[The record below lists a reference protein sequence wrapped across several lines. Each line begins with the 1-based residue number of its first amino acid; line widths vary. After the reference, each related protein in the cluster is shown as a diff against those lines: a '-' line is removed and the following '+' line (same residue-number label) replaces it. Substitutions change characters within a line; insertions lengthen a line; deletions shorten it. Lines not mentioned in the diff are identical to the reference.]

1 MSLEVGPRSFNPA
14 GCTTIIELLESR
26 AELHPDKVA
35 FTFLPDGE
43 DSGITVTYGQLAQ
56 RAKATASR
64 FQKNAKPG
72 DRALMLFPSGLEF
85 IFAFFGCLY
94 SGVIAV
100 PAYPPRRNQ
109 NMGRLKSIIDDC
121 MPSFVLTT
129 SKVLT
134 VAEPLFAETEG
145 LADLAFTTVDLDESA
160 QANDWQ
166 NPGSNQDTLAFL
178 QYTSGSTGNPKGVMV
193 SHGNLIYNEAMIT
206 EAFASLPEDVSV
218 SWLPMF
224 HDMGLIGTTLQPLY
238 VGATSVFMSPASFLQ
253 KPLRWLKAI
262 SDYRG
267 TAICAPNF
275 AYELCASQITEE
287 QKAELDLSSL
297 KIALSGAEAVRP
309 ETLEAFIEAFEPC
322 GFKRGAFNPTFG
334 LAEATLMVSSARAEN
349 RPLFTTVDAAALAE
363 NRVELAQTSND
374 NRTVRLVSNGVSP
387 LDAELAIVNP
397 ESRAVLPDGEVGEIW
412 SKGDH
417 IAKGYWQKEE
427 ATQETFQAFTEDGRG
442 PFMRTG
448 DLGCLIDGELYITGR
463 QKDVIIIRGR
473 NHYPQDIEFTAQ
485 QSHVALKADAGAAF
499 TVEVDGEERLVIVQ
513 EVERKYRM
521 RLVTEVVSAA
531 IRQSVAENHELQVHT
546 IVYLKPGAI
555 LKTSSGKIQRSANKK
570 AFLEESLAPIA
581 VDSLQKEQ
589 GEESKKEIEQ
599 ALNLTKQQW
608 LDLPEAEREPRL
620 VVYLKAAIASE
631 IGEKLE
637 KISDDI
643 SLMGLGI
650 DSLQITQLFT
660 RLRDRFE
667 INLDLA
673 SLFDAQDFLALASTI
688 AEAMQGDA
696 KSALPPLTPA
706 PRQEL
711 MPMSF
716 SQKRMWFMDRL
727 REGNTAYNLPFALK
741 IQGALDINAA
751 QKAFESMVTRHEV
764 LRTSYVEKDGQVF
777 QSIQPPQEWVFS
789 QSDISYLKEPALSKA
804 IKDYVD
810 REARK
815 PFNLATGPVIRTHL
829 LRLPNVE
836 SDSLKGRAAEQYL
849 LLITMHHIAADG
861 FSLKVITDEITEAY
875 KAQLMDS
882 QATTLPELGIQ
893 YADFAHWQKEL
904 FDSGL
909 LTDQL
914 NYWVDHLKG
923 VPVLDMPLDFPRP
936 PEQSL
941 QGSNYY
947 FEISKDRVEKLKQ
960 LSRSQG
966 VTFYMTLLTSFKV
979 LLHHYTQGEDICVG
993 TPIANRTTPELEKLI
1008 GFFVNTLALRTDL
1021 SGNPAFT
1028 DLLQRVR
1035 KVTQG
1040 AFSNQEMP
1048 FERVVEAL
1056 GVQRDLSYSPVFQ
1069 VMFVL
1074 QNSTID
1080 EEFNLSG
1087 VNVESLH
1094 TAPGTSKFD
1103 MTLEFSEESGV
1114 LKGDLEF
1121 STDLFEEQTII
1132 QFVDHLRQLFD
1143 SIIADPKQPIGR
1155 LNILSSHERTL
1166 LLDQYN
1172 ANDAEYALSDNIHGL
1187 FERQV
1192 QQAPTQVALVC
1203 GEDRITYE
1211 ALSQRSNQ
1219 LAHHLIELG
1228 VTDESLV
1235 GVCMNRQA
1243 DMVVA
1248 MMAILKAGAAYVPI
1262 DPNYPAD
1269 RVAYM
1274 LEDAAA
1280 PVVISQSQFASILP
1294 SQSDGLKIVNMDQMA
1309 SVLAGCS
1316 AAMPELTIDAQRL
1329 AYVIYTSGSTGKP
1342 KGVMIEHGNVAA
1354 LIHWAHSVFSKDDLQ
1369 GVLAA
1374 TSICFDLSVFEV
1386 FVTLAAGGK
1395 VILAENVLALPTIP
1409 ASSEVTLVNTVPSA
1423 IATLLHAGGIPNTVK
1438 VINLAG
1444 EALAASLVDSL
1455 YEETKVDR
1463 VYDLYGPSE
1472 DTTYSTYTLREQG
1485 KPATIGRPISN
1496 TRAYVLNQHGELV
1509 APGLAGEL
1517 YLSGAGVTRGYRNR
1531 EELTNEKYLAN
1542 PFETDAKYAR
1552 MYRTGDLVRYM
1563 DEGNIEYLGR
1573 IDHQVKVR
1581 GFRIEL
1587 GEIQSVI
1594 NQVDAVSDS
1603 LVVTRDDAAGNKS
1616 LVAYLVTQADASTVI
1631 GSVREVI
1638 REALPEYMMP
1648 AAFVLLEQFPL
1659 TPNGKI
1665 DRNAL
1670 PEASINDL
1678 MGGDIVAPRNEQEEK
1693 MAAIWRDVLGLE
1705 QVGVQ
1710 NNFFELGGHSLLAT
1724 QCISR
1729 VRDEFGVD
1737 LQVRKLF
1744 TTPTI
1749 EGLCEAIEQAEDLS
1763 DLAPP
1768 PVERIDRDG
1777 DLPLSFAQ
1785 MRLWFLNQL
1794 ETGNSEYNI
1803 STSYNMPAAL
1813 KLTGP
1818 LNVNALRKSFQM
1830 LVERHEALRTSFLID
1845 DGRATQV
1852 IREPSDWF
1860 MDVRDLRHLDVEER
1874 EAEVMRLAE
1883 DEATR
1888 SFDLVLGPLHKARRV
1903 RLMRTRLLHT
1913 QDNEHVLLLTKHHI
1927 ISDGWSLGILIDE
1940 MGELYRSIVNG
1951 EAPNLP
1957 ELKVQYA
1964 DYASWQRNW
1973 MEGPVFEHQLA
1984 YWRENLRSVPVLE
1997 LPTDRPR
2004 PAIMTFN
2011 GSFEPVKIGKSLT
2024 TKLNALS
2031 RDQGVTLFMT
2041 LLTAFYSL
2049 LNRYTGQTDI
2059 CVGTP
2064 VANRARPE
2072 FEPLIGCFVNSLALR
2087 ADLEN
2092 DPRFVDLLLQVQDVT
2107 LSGYN
2112 HQDLPFERLVD
2123 ALGVARDKSH
2133 TPLFQ
2138 VMFTLQNASNTL
2150 DMQMP
2155 DVDVE
2160 MLPSVAK
2167 TAKFDITLNL
2177 EEGSAGLEG
2186 MIEYNTDLF
2195 DRETVHRMA
2204 GHLERV
2210 LDTVAEHP
2218 HLRISE
2224 LPMLTDAEYRLILE
2238 EWNHQPQIYEFRD
2251 SIHNRFENMVAIH
2264 GDRTAI
2270 RINDDALTYN
2280 QLNAKANQLAHYL
2293 REKGVVANQL
2303 VGVSLDR
2310 SLDMVVAIL
2319 GVLKAGG
2326 AYVPVDPTNPQERIQ
2341 FILEDAGVPLL
2352 LTHSTVKEAIPG
2364 GDYEALVMD
2373 ELQQT
2378 LAAYDT
2384 QNPVSVSGEDDRAY
2398 VIYTSGT
2405 TGKPKGVLIPHS
2417 NVIRLFSATDQ
2428 WFSFNESDVWTVF
2441 HSFAF
2446 DFSVWELWGALFFGG
2461 EAVIVPTAV
2470 AKSTEDFYAL
2480 VSERGVTVLNQ
2491 TPSAFTQFIRFDE
2504 YSREDK
2510 PDLAS
2515 KLNLRYVIFGGEALD
2530 FAALQQWNQHHGLD
2544 QPKLIN
2550 MYGITET
2557 TVHVTYHRITEQ
2569 DLDQRQSLIGRPIP
2583 DLDFYILDVN
2593 MNPVPVGV
2601 PGEIHVGGQGLSHG
2615 YLNRPE
2621 LTEER
2626 FVHNKFGVE
2635 LERDTGLY
2643 NRLYKTGDVGRLL
2656 RNGVVEYL
2664 GRIDDQVKIRGYRIE
2679 LGEIESTISQCDGVR
2694 ESVVLAREDNPG
2706 DRRLVAYLLMDEE
2719 EMDLTELKEQVKK
2732 TLPEYM
2738 VPMAYV
2744 ALPEFPLTPNGKIDK
2759 RSLPIPGDQ
2768 NVQKQ
2773 AYVAPRN
2780 DTEETLI
2787 QIWQEVLQLEKVG
2800 VTDNFFDLG
2809 GHSLLA
2815 TQVVSR
2821 VREHFNVELAL
2832 SALFE
2837 EPTIENI
2844 ALHLLQA
2851 ELESTDDMEMAD
2863 LLAEIEGLSEEDLK
2877 NL

>member
-1 MSLEVGPRSFNPA
+1 
-14 GCTTIIELLESR
+14 
-26 AELHPDKVA
+26 
-35 FTFLPDGE
+35 
-43 DSGITVTYGQLAQ
+43 
-56 RAKATASR
+56 
-64 FQKNAKPG
+64 
-72 DRALMLFPSGLEF
+72 
-85 IFAFFGCLY
+85 
-94 SGVIAV
+94 
-100 PAYPPRRNQ
+100 
-109 NMGRLKSIIDDC
+109 
-121 MPSFVLTT
+121 
-129 SKVLT
+129 
-134 VAEPLFAETEG
+134 
-145 LADLAFTTVDLDESA
+145 
-160 QANDWQ
+160 
-166 NPGSNQDTLAFL
+166 
-178 QYTSGSTGNPKGVMV
+178 
-193 SHGNLIYNEAMIT
+193 
-206 EAFASLPEDVSV
+206 
-218 SWLPMF
+218 
-224 HDMGLIGTTLQPLY
+224 
-238 VGATSVFMSPASFLQ
+238 
-253 KPLRWLKAI
+253 
-262 SDYRG
+262 
-267 TAICAPNF
+267 
-275 AYELCASQITEE
+275 
-287 QKAELDLSSL
+287 
-297 KIALSGAEAVRP
+297 
-309 ETLEAFIEAFEPC
+309 
-322 GFKRGAFNPTFG
+322 
-334 LAEATLMVSSARAEN
+334 
-349 RPLFTTVDAAALAE
+349 
-363 NRVELAQTSND
+363 
-374 NRTVRLVSNGVSP
+374 
-387 LDAELAIVNP
+387 
-397 ESRAVLPDGEVGEIW
+397 
-412 SKGDH
+412 
-417 IAKGYWQKEE
+417 
-427 ATQETFQAFTEDGRG
+427 
-442 PFMRTG
+442 
-448 DLGCLIDGELYITGR
+448 
-463 QKDVIIIRGR
+463 
-473 NHYPQDIEFTAQ
+473 
-485 QSHVALKADAGAAF
+485 
-499 TVEVDGEERLVIVQ
+499 
-513 EVERKYRM
+513 
-521 RLVTEVVSAA
+521 
-531 IRQSVAENHELQVHT
+531 
-546 IVYLKPGAI
+546 
-555 LKTSSGKIQRSANKK
+555 
-570 AFLEESLAPIA
+570 
-581 VDSLQKEQ
+581 
-589 GEESKKEIEQ
+589 
-599 ALNLTKQQW
+599 
-608 LDLPEAEREPRL
+608 
-620 VVYLKAAIASE
+620 
-631 IGEKLE
+631 
-637 KISDDI
+637 
-643 SLMGLGI
+643 
-650 DSLQITQLFT
+650 
-660 RLRDRFE
+660 
-667 INLDLA
+667 
-673 SLFDAQDFLALASTI
+673 
-688 AEAMQGDA
+688 
-696 KSALPPLTPA
+696 
-706 PRQEL
+706 
-711 MPMSF
+711 
-716 SQKRMWFMDRL
+716 
-727 REGNTAYNLPFALK
+727 
-741 IQGALDINAA
+741 
-751 QKAFESMVTRHEV
+751 
-764 LRTSYVEKDGQVF
+764 
-777 QSIQPPQEWVFS
+777 
-789 QSDISYLKEPALSKA
+789 
-804 IKDYVD
+804 
-810 REARK
+810 
-815 PFNLATGPVIRTHL
+815 
-829 LRLPNVE
+829 
-836 SDSLKGRAAEQYL
+836 
-849 LLITMHHIAADG
+849 
-861 FSLKVITDEITEAY
+861 
-875 KAQLMDS
+875 
-882 QATTLPELGIQ
+882 
-893 YADFAHWQKEL
+893 
-904 FDSGL
+904 
-909 LTDQL
+909 
-914 NYWVDHLKG
+914 
-923 VPVLDMPLDFPRP
+923 
-936 PEQSL
+936 
-941 QGSNYY
+941 
-947 FEISKDRVEKLKQ
+947 
-960 LSRSQG
+960 
-966 VTFYMTLLTSFKV
+966 
-979 LLHHYTQGEDICVG
+979 
-993 TPIANRTTPELEKLI
+993 
-1008 GFFVNTLALRTDL
+1008 
-1021 SGNPAFT
+1021 
-1028 DLLQRVR
+1028 
-1035 KVTQG
+1035 
-1040 AFSNQEMP
+1040 
-1048 FERVVEAL
+1048 
-1056 GVQRDLSYSPVFQ
+1056 
-1069 VMFVL
+1069 
-1074 QNSTID
+1074 
-1080 EEFNLSG
+1080 
-1087 VNVESLH
+1087 
-1094 TAPGTSKFD
+1094 
-1103 MTLEFSEESGV
+1103 
-1114 LKGDLEF
+1114 
-1121 STDLFEEQTII
+1121 
-1132 QFVDHLRQLFD
+1132 
-1143 SIIADPKQPIGR
+1143 
-1155 LNILSSHERTL
+1155 
-1166 LLDQYN
+1166 
-1172 ANDAEYALSDNIHGL
+1172 
-1187 FERQV
+1187 
-1192 QQAPTQVALVC
+1192 
-1203 GEDRITYE
+1203 
-1211 ALSQRSNQ
+1211 
-1219 LAHHLIELG
+1219 
-1228 VTDESLV
+1228 
-1235 GVCMNRQA
+1235 
-1243 DMVVA
+1243 
-1248 MMAILKAGAAYVPI
+1248 
-1262 DPNYPAD
+1262 
-1269 RVAYM
+1269 
-1274 LEDAAA
+1274 
-1280 PVVISQSQFASILP
+1280 
-1294 SQSDGLKIVNMDQMA
+1294 
-1309 SVLAGCS
+1309 
-1316 AAMPELTIDAQRL
+1316 IDAQRL

-1374 TSICFDLSVFEV
+1374 TSICFDLSVFEI

-1472 DTTYSTYTLREQG
+1472 DTTYSTYTLREKG

-1768 PVERIDRDG
+1768 PVERVDRDG

-1813 KLTGP
+1813 KLAGP

-2384 QNPVSVSGEDDRAY
+2384 HNPVSVSGEDDRAY

-2428 WFSFNESDVWTVF
+2428 WFSFNE
-2441 HSFAF
+2441 
-2446 DFSVWELWGALFFGG
+2446 
-2461 EAVIVPTAV
+2461 
-2470 AKSTEDFYAL
+2470 
-2480 VSERGVTVLNQ
+2480 
-2491 TPSAFTQFIRFDE
+2491 
-2504 YSREDK
+2504 
-2510 PDLAS
+2510 
-2515 KLNLRYVIFGGEALD
+2515 
-2530 FAALQQWNQHHGLD
+2530 
-2544 QPKLIN
+2544 
-2550 MYGITET
+2550 
-2557 TVHVTYHRITEQ
+2557 
-2569 DLDQRQSLIGRPIP
+2569 
-2583 DLDFYILDVN
+2583 
-2593 MNPVPVGV
+2593 
-2601 PGEIHVGGQGLSHG
+2601 
-2615 YLNRPE
+2615 
-2621 LTEER
+2621 
-2626 FVHNKFGVE
+2626 
-2635 LERDTGLY
+2635 
-2643 NRLYKTGDVGRLL
+2643 
-2656 RNGVVEYL
+2656 
-2664 GRIDDQVKIRGYRIE
+2664 
-2679 LGEIESTISQCDGVR
+2679 
-2694 ESVVLAREDNPG
+2694 
-2706 DRRLVAYLLMDEE
+2706 
-2719 EMDLTELKEQVKK
+2719 
-2732 TLPEYM
+2732 
-2738 VPMAYV
+2738 
-2744 ALPEFPLTPNGKIDK
+2744 
-2759 RSLPIPGDQ
+2759 
-2768 NVQKQ
+2768 
-2773 AYVAPRN
+2773 
-2780 DTEETLI
+2780 
-2787 QIWQEVLQLEKVG
+2787 
-2800 VTDNFFDLG
+2800 
-2809 GHSLLA
+2809 
-2815 TQVVSR
+2815 
-2821 VREHFNVELAL
+2821 
-2832 SALFE
+2832 
-2837 EPTIENI
+2837 
-2844 ALHLLQA
+2844 
-2851 ELESTDDMEMAD
+2851 
-2863 LLAEIEGLSEEDLK
+2863 
-2877 NL
+2877 